1 LDNVEKSLDQNCTS
15 NIYTGHKATSSLH
28 FCKYSSPQI
37 LNFVK
42 TVHLSEMFEKTVIL
56 VLIDTGKKCN
66 SCTNYLILYI
76 AYSN

>member
-28 FCKYSSPQI
+28 FCKYSFPQKLMYFKI

-42 TVHLSEMFEKTVIL
+42 TVHLSKIFEKTVIL

-66 SCTNYLILYI
+66 SCTNYL
-76 AYSN
+76 